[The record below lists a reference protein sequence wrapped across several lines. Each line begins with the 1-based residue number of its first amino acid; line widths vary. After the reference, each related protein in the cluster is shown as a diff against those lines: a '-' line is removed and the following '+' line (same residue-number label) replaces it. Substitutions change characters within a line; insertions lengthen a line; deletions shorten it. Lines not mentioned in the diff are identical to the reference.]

1 MIFKKL
7 YDRVL
12 VWARHPRA
20 TAYMAGL
27 SFAESTFFPIPPD
40 IMLIPMMLARPAQ
53 IWRFAFICA
62 LMSVLGGLFGYLIGI
77 WAFEWIEPWI
87 ESLGYT
93 ATFTS
98 AIEAFD
104 RWGFWFILAAGFSPI
119 PYKVFTIA
127 AGVIGMPLL
136 PFVAG
141 SAVGRGGR
149 FFLEAVVIKMGGES
163 AAERLR
169 GWVDRLG
176 WLMVVIIAVIIVW
189 LKWIKT

>member
-12 VWARHPRA
+12 TWAAHPRA
-20 TAYMAGL
+20 TGYMAGL

-40 IMLIPMMLARPAQ
+40 VMLIPMMLARPAQ
-53 IWRFAFICA
+53 IWRLATICA
-62 LMSVLGGLFGYLIGI
+62 VMSVTGGLFGYFIGL
-77 WAFEWIEPWI
+77 WAFEYIDPWI
-87 ESLGYT
+87 RSLGYGG
-93 ATFTS
+93 AFAS

-136 PFVAG
+136 PFIAG
-141 SAVGRGGR
+141 SIVGRGGR
-149 FFLEAVVIKMGGES
+149 FFLEAVVIKLGGES

-169 GWVDRLG
+169 GWIEWLG
-176 WLMVVIIAVIIVW
+176 WLLVAAIAAVVIW
-189 LKWIKT
+189 WKWMNP

>member
-12 VWARHPRA
+12 TWAAHPRA
-20 TAYMAGL
+20 TGYMAGL

-40 IMLIPMMLARPAQ
+40 VMLIPMMLARPAQ
-53 IWRFAFICA
+53 IWR
-62 LMSVLGGLFGYLIGI
+62 L
-77 WAFEWIEPWI
+77 AFEYIDPWI
-87 ESLGYT
+87 RSLGYGG
-93 ATFTS
+93 AFAS

-136 PFVAG
+136 PFIAG
-141 SAVGRGGR
+141 SIVGRGGR
-149 FFLEAVVIKMGGES
+149 FFLEAVVIKLGGAS

-169 GWVDRLG
+169 GWIEWLG
-176 WLMVVIIAVIIVW
+176 WLLVAVIAAVVIW
-189 LKWIKT
+189 WKWMNP

>member
-1 MIFKKL
+1 VIFKKL

-12 VWARHPRA
+12 VWAAHPRA

-40 IMLIPMMLARPAQ
+40 VMLVPMMLARPAQ
-53 IWRFAFICA
+53 IWRLAFICA
-62 LMSVLGGLFGYLIGI
+62 AASVIGGLFGYVIGM

-87 ESLGYT
+87 QKLGY
-93 ATFTS
+93 AAAFAN

-119 PYKVFTIA
+119 PYKIFTIA
-127 AGVIGMPLL
+127 SGVAGMPLL
-136 PFVAG
+136 PFFAG
-141 SAVGRGGR
+141 SVIGRGGR
-149 FFLEAVVIKMGGES
+149 FFLEAVVIKLGGES

-169 GWVDRLG
+169 GWVDRMG
-176 WLMVVIIAVIIVW
+176 WLIVVVVVVAFVW
-189 LKWIKT
+189 MKWIR